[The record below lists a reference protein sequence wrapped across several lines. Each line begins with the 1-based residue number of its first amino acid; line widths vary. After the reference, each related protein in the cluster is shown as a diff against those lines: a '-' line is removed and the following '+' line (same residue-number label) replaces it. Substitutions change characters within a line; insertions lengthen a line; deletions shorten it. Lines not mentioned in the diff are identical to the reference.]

1 MLRFLVGNKC
11 DLVEKRTVT
20 TQQGQDLAKQYGINF
35 LETSAKE
42 TTNIEEL
49 FLSVTRSYIEKNSAN
64 LNNEKKERNL
74 KNSKQISVEKL
85 KIGEKK
91 KKGCCLKI

>member
-11 DLVEKRTVT
+11 DLENKRVIT
-20 TQQGQDLAKQYGINF
+20 TQQGQELAKQYNVNF

-49 FLSVTRSYIEKNSAN
+49 FLNVTRSHIEKNSSS
-64 LNNEKKERNL
+64 LKNEKKEKNL

-85 KIGEKK
+85 HEGPRK
-91 KKGCCLKI
+91 KKGCC